1 MRQRITFIALLF
13 AAMVQAQGIIDVHS
27 HLITSEFVSALEQE
41 GRLMDEGFPL
51 PKYDIEDHLKWM
63 DEAGIQTSVLTLAAP
78 QPTSAEVVRKT
89 NETAARI
96 KREHPGRFLF
106 CAALPLPDVK
116 KAIEEAKYALDVL
129 KADGIKLA
137 TNMQGQYLGAP
148 ELDTLFAF
156 LNERR
161 AVVILH
167 PHRPEPVNK
176 QVMAQ
181 TPLAMQEYLAE
192 TTRAVS
198 NMISRNVLA
207 RYPQVKVVVPHCGA
221 YLPLAIPRI
230 KSLTPVMQK
239 NGMLGEIDY
248 EANLRALYYDLA
260 GAHSPETIR
269 MMLTV
274 TTPDHLLYGSDYPYV
289 APQVLTQNLQRM
301 KDYLSKEPDLALF
314 REMILSRNAQWLFGK
329 TLEKPTAD
337 VPHANTMLYRLAE
350 VEVHPQYLK
359 EYLAAAAEIQKKS
372 LVEEP
377 GVVCLF
383 PTQTKED
390 SCQIRILE
398 IYASQ
403 QAYQHHIKTA
413 HFQKYKQGT
422 LHMVKHLKLQDL
434 QPLTPETMT
443 SLFKRFNMQ
452 QPTFESLNS
461 PWPKGEPNTGY
472 AQYFIGNSYLAPMD
486 GGLVN
491 VTFEPRCRNNW
502 HIHHK
507 QVQVLICVAGRGW
520 YQEWG
525 KEPQEMTPGTVI
537 AIPAEVKHW
546 HGAAMDSWFQHLT
559 YHKDVQEGARNEW
572 LEPVTDEIYDKLK

>member
-1 MRQRITFIALLF
+1 MLL
-13 AAMVQAQGIIDVHS
+13 AANAFAQGVIDVHS
-27 HLITSEFVSALEQE
+27 HIITSEFVSALEQE
-41 GRLMDEGFPL
+41 SRLMDEGFPL
-51 PKYDIEDHLKWM
+51 PKYDVTQHLKWM
-63 DEAGIQTSVLTLAAP
+63 DEAGIATSVLTLAAP
-78 QPTSAEVVRKT
+78 QPTSAEVVRQT
-89 NETAARI
+89 NEATARI
-96 KREHPGRFLF
+96 KKEHPGRFLF
-106 CAALPLPDVK
+106 CAALPLPDVQ

-137 TNMQGQYLGAP
+137 TNVEGQYLGAP

-156 LNERR
+156 LNERK

-181 TPLAMQEYLAE
+181 TPLAMQEYLSE
-192 TTRAVS
+192 TTRAVT

-207 RYPQVKVVVPHCGA
+207 RYSQVKVVVPHCGA
-221 YLPLAIPRI
+221 YLPLAVPRM
-230 KSLTPVMQK
+230 KSLTPVMQANK
-239 NGMLGEIDY
+239 MVGEIDW
-248 EANLRALYYDLA
+248 EANLSALYYDLA
-260 GAHSPETIR
+260 GAHSAETIR
-269 MMLTV
+269 MMLTI

-289 APQVLTQNLQRM
+289 APQVLTQSLNRM
-301 KDYLSKEPDLALF
+301 KQYLHKEPDLAPF
-314 REMILSRNAQWLFGK
+314 QKMILIENARWLFGQ
-329 TLEKPTAD
+329 TSDKPVAD
-337 VPHANTMLYRLAE
+337 VPHASTMLYRLAE
-350 VEVHPQYLK
+350 IEVHPQFLK
-359 EYLAAAAEIQKKS
+359 EYLAAAAEIQKAS
-372 LVEEP
+372 LAEEP

-403 QAYQHHIKTA
+403 QAYEHHIKTA
-413 HFQKYKQGT
+413 HFLKYKQGT

-443 SLFKRFNMQ
+443 SLFKRFNMK

-472 AQYFIGNSYLAPMD
+472 AQYFIGNSYLAD
-486 GGLVN
+486 VGGGVMN
-491 VTFEPRCRNNW
+491 VTFQPRCRNNW

-525 KEPQEMTPGTVI
+525 KEPQEMTPGIVI

-546 HGAAMDSWFQHLT
+546 HGAAKDSWFQHLT
-559 YHKDVQEGARNEW
+559 YHKDVQDGASNEW